1 MSELAERLEALASRN
16 AGPQTDEEIKERYLE
31 LLAEGN
37 MPPEAA
43 KACGRT
49 GRHMRGFRSEKS
61 SRYDPDFALRYE
73 EIMAPGGE
81 FETAIGEIAEHALVQ
96 AAQSGNVRAIEKVLM
111 AYHARYQ
118 FLRPVNFQGEVNIE
132 NFIQLMPGVPT
143 ELLQQMREALLAER
157 RKELPV
163 IDAA

>member
-1 MSELAERLEALASRN
+1 MRPSARLTQS
-16 AGPQTDEEIKERYLE
+16 AGVVT
-31 LLAEGN
+31 
-37 MPPEAA
+37 
-43 KACGRT
+43 
-49 GRHMRGFRSEKS
+49 
-61 SRYDPDFALRYE
+61 
-73 EIMAPGGE
+73 
-81 FETAIGEIAEHALVQ
+81 ETAIGEIAEHALIS